1 MMVSFRSV
9 AAIAALLLGGS
20 AWDAPAA
27 GQQFNSDNYLS
38 KPAGVVTMIA
48 TLGQRNEIFM
58 LTFSLLPRWE
68 FTTAAY
74 IINEDDDPNT
84 DDGYSTTLYAKYM
97 LLENAA
103 KTGGVAFKF
112 GTGLDP
118 GYLTEVGVE
127 DAFRSF
133 WVNMPMTFPFL
144 QNRLSVD
151 FMPGVT
157 FSREYGNGRRSR
169 LWVHVFGAR
178 SVVSRKPQVGVRRR
192 DIRRRGRADL
202 DSGIQDRPSLGAG
215 SIHDVRADVRS
226 GVQWA

>member
-9 AAIAALLLGGS
+9 AAIAALLLGGP
-20 AWDAPAA
+20 AWRTPAA

-74 IINEDDDPNT
+74 IVNEDDDPNT

-97 LLENAA
+97 LYENAA
-103 KTGGVAFKF
+103 KTGGAAVKF

-118 GYLTEVGVE
+118 DT
-127 DAFRSF
+127 S
-133 WVNMPMTFPFL
+133 P
-144 QNRLSVD
+144 
-151 FMPGVT
+151 
-157 FSREYGNGRRSR
+157 
-169 LWVHVFGAR
+169 R
-178 SVVSRKPQVGVRRR
+178 SVSRT
-192 DIRRRGRADL
+192 
-202 DSGIQDRPSLGAG
+202 
-215 SIHDVRADVRS
+215 RS
-226 GVQWA
+226 GVSGRTCP